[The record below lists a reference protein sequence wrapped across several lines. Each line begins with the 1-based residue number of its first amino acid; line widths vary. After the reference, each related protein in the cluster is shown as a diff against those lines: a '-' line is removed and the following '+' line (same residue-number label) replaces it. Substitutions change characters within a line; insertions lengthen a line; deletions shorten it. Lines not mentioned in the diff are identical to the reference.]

1 MVKKKFREILICNIS
16 FGLHD
21 IDIDAHDFYKWAKK
35 KRRKIV
41 QSNFYLCQL
50 MIMKDRLSQT
60 CNGIT
65 SVDGSMKL
73 T

>member
-41 QSNFYLCQL
+41 QSNFYFCQL
-50 MIMKDRLSQT
+50 MIMKDRS
-60 CNGIT
+60 T
-65 SVDGSMKL
+65 SYHKHAMEL
-73 T
+73 HL